1 MIMIM
6 MIMMMMM
13 MIMMMMINMMIFQP
27 LSHLLLEVLGLC
39 RILGSHVLVT
49 LLQVRP
55 VLHHLSIIIMIMMMV
70 MTI

>member
-6 MIMMMMM
+6 MTMMT
-13 MIMMMMINMMIFQP
+13 INMMIFLP